1 MNSEFSMPG
10 KPQCVVSTHFITSVP
25 FDEKE
30 RDAVNFD
37 FKEADTTAE
46 MQKVLVVTVL
56 SQGQLN

>member
-1 MNSEFSMPG
+1 M
-10 KPQCVVSTHFITSVP
+10 
-25 FDEKE
+25 
-30 RDAVNFD
+30 NFD